1 MNRSRSPSGFRPL
14 SKGQTRTTSHEEILF
29 PKLYEDAWGTG
40 GSGDNRTDLE
50 RAKIFLLRFAKMNPD
65 PVFSFE
71 LQAIAT
77 DQQYRNITALA
88 LAVQTRIFGN
98 RHPSFAPTPLL
109 QCVRFMLIKAQVPD
123 FMYSDKTKVVM
134 DFFFDPTI
142 FRNVEPPPT
151 DAVVYKYPTGR
162 LKVAIV
168 GGGPTALASAIS
180 LAEKGAG
187 KIQVHVYERR
197 WVVMAGPNG
206 TYVDY
211 PPTARRRDQVVT
223 LQESVTTLM
232 SQATQQALFEGRPEC
247 VWPGSANIQIRKV
260 EDRLLRRCHAPEFYD
275 LIHLHAEGVTRED
288 LYKVGDFHVLLGA
301 DGAASWIRKSYF
313 HGYENERGRSYALG
327 LAFDRPAGLPW
338 SQPLNVFLTLG
349 QTRYLLNASDFDGRG
364 YLNMQLTEEEWH
376 KMLAMDGQPV
386 TFGYPGC
393 LRRSDGTIP
402 PGFNGN
408 QVFAPSENR
417 GVAGDAAMTVHFW
430 PGRGLNS
437 GVKSGIA
444 LGDEIVHALNAGK
457 FVGLPLTAMQQYNDF
472 IMKLQDREHDKRS
485 IPILNQSGTPE
496 TLGWLLSKANT
507 VPDNVA
513 IEWLVGAMSQIAERL
528 EQRGDWAFQPVAN
541 VEPQLRIV
549 LRQLDSETLREMA
562 VSFPWPTREM
572 GGAEVLPLRSMKPE
586 EKQRWLQQLWGLLR
600 DEAQKK
606 PPSRGDQGPMY
617 APRVGDGLDSLD
629 TPSMIVNLDL
639 MEANIKKLFD
649 NFLPT
654 GRRVRPH
661 LKTTKSAVLARKLV
675 AAGATG
681 CCVAKVS
688 EAEAIT
694 AAGFDD
700 ILITCEI
707 IGAPK
712 VKRLVELFRKHRD
725 IRIVVD
731 SEVGASA
738 INDALSQSG
747 IDQPITTLIDLD
759 VGLHRTGVAPG
770 EPALALAKH
779 IATLPHLRLI
789 GVQGYEGHLQHLH
802 DREDRKKQCLES
814 MKTLVDTAEQ
824 LRKEGFTIDV
834 VTTGGTGT
842 GEFCAQVPGVT
853 ELQPGSFIFM
863 DTDYR
868 NAVGT
873 FYSNSLTLLATVVSK
888 QGERQVT
895 IDTGLKSLTTDS
907 GLAEC
912 KDPRYRHANLG
923 DEHGSLT
930 WDEGTPALNVGDRV
944 EMIPSHIDP
953 TINLHDFYYAHRNG
967 VIEEIWTVD
976 SRGKVQ

>member
-1 MNRSRSPSGFRPL
+1 
-14 SKGQTRTTSHEEILF
+14 
-29 PKLYEDAWGTG
+29 
-40 GSGDNRTDLE
+40 
-50 RAKIFLLRFAKMNPD
+50 
-65 PVFSFE
+65 
-71 LQAIAT
+71 
-77 DQQYRNITALA
+77 
-88 LAVQTRIFGN
+88 
-98 RHPSFAPTPLL
+98 
-109 QCVRFMLIKAQVPD
+109 
-123 FMYSDKTKVVM
+123 MYS
-134 DFFFDPTI
+134 
-142 FRNVEPPPT
+142 
-151 DAVVYKYPTGR
+151 
-162 LKVAIV
+162 
-168 GGGPTALASAIS
+168 
-180 LAEKGAG
+180 
-187 KIQVHVYERR
+187 
-197 WVVMAGPNG
+197 
-206 TYVDY
+206 
-211 PPTARRRDQVVT
+211 
-223 LQESVTTLM
+223 
-232 SQATQQALFEGRPEC
+232 
-247 VWPGSANIQIRKV
+247 
-260 EDRLLRRCHAPEFYD
+260 
-275 LIHLHAEGVTRED
+275 
-288 LYKVGDFHVLLGA
+288 
-301 DGAASWIRKSYF
+301 
-313 HGYENERGRSYALG
+313 
-327 LAFDRPAGLPW
+327 
-338 SQPLNVFLTLG
+338 
-349 QTRYLLNASDFDGRG
+349 
-364 YLNMQLTEEEWH
+364 
-376 KMLAMDGQPV
+376 
-386 TFGYPGC
+386 
-393 LRRSDGTIP
+393 
-402 PGFNGN
+402 
-408 QVFAPSENR
+408 
-417 GVAGDAAMTVHFW
+417 
-430 PGRGLNS
+430 
-437 GVKSGIA
+437 
-444 LGDEIVHALNAGK
+444 
-457 FVGLPLTAMQQYNDF
+457 
-472 IMKLQDREHDKRS
+472 
-485 IPILNQSGTPE
+485 
-496 TLGWLLSKANT
+496 
-507 VPDNVA
+507 
-513 IEWLVGAMSQIAERL
+513 
-528 EQRGDWAFQPVAN
+528 
-541 VEPQLRIV
+541 
-549 LRQLDSETLREMA
+549 
-562 VSFPWPTREM
+562 
-572 GGAEVLPLRSMKPE
+572 
-586 EKQRWLQQLWGLLR
+586 
-600 DEAQKK
+600 
-606 PPSRGDQGPMY
+606 
-617 APRVGDGLDSLD
+617 PRVGDGLDSLD

-639 MEANIKKLFD
+639 MESNIKKLFD

-654 GRRVRPH
+654 GRKVRPH

-731 SEVGASA
+731 SEVGATA
-738 INDALSQSG
+738 INDSLAQSG
-747 IDQPITTLIDLD
+747 IDQPLTTLIDLD